1 MERMKQIFQFSTWA
15 KVATR
20 ITLVCLIISS
30 APAQAQT
37 QIDIATAYPAG
48 NFHVLNLQTFAKEVT
63 NATNGKLVVQ
73 VHPGGSLVKA
83 QDIRKAVTEGKVTA
97 GEVFGPSMSG
107 VNMVFGLDA
116 LPFLATN
123 YPSALKLWKVTEKSV
138 DAKLAA
144 EGLTLLMSVPWPP
157 QGLFTKK
164 PLVSA
169 KDMDGLNMRENSPPI
184 KRFAE
189 LIGTKPVNIETPE
202 LASAAKAGKF
212 DLVFTSAAQGMD
224 TKLAESLPYF
234 YQANAWLPR
243 NLVFINSKVFNT
255 LPRDQ
260 QLTLIKLAGKAEERG
275 WSMSEKFAQTT
286 ATELGKSGAKVS
298 PLPASIQNKLQRSG
312 NQLASDLLRKS
323 DPALMSV
330 LSDFFMQ

>member
-1 MERMKQIFQFSTWA
+1 
-15 KVATR
+15 
-20 ITLVCLIISS
+20 
-30 APAQAQT
+30 
-37 QIDIATAYPAG
+37 
-48 NFHVLNLQTFAKEVT
+48 
-63 NATNGKLVVQ
+63 
-73 VHPGGSLVKA
+73 
-83 QDIRKAVTEGKVTA
+83 
-97 GEVFGPSMSG
+97 
-107 VNMVFGLDA
+107 
-116 LPFLATN
+116 
-123 YPSALKLWKVTEKSV
+123 
-138 DAKLAA
+138 
-144 EGLTLLMSVPWPP
+144 
-157 QGLFTKK
+157 
-164 PLVSA
+164 
-169 KDMDGLNMRENSPPI
+169 
-184 KRFAE
+184 
-189 LIGTKPVNIETPE
+189 
-202 LASAAKAGKF
+202 
-212 DLVFTSAAQGMD
+212 MD